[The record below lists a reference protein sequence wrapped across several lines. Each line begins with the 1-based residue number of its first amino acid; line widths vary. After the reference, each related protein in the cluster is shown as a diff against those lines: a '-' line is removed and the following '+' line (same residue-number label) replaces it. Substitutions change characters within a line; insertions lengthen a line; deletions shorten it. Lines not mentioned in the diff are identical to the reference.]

1 MFFEKMVN
9 PEIKR
14 FVKFALLVWTIFWKS
29 VSISREAIRGHLYQR
44 VYLTR

>member
-29 VSISREAIRGHLYQR
+29 VSISRQAIRGHLYHG

>member
-14 FVKFALLVWTIFWKS
+14 LVKFALLVWIIFWKS
-29 VSISREAIRGHLYQR
+29 VSISREAVSGHLYQR